1 MHFHCH
7 SPRDTSTRVC
17 SRARCAKIA
26 LMIVVAI
33 AVFGAIVMAL
43 WNWLMPPIF
52 GLHPIGFAQAVGL
65 LVLARILFGGRGR
78 RHFRRNCASSSAAG
92 GSPADV

>member
-1 MHFHCH
+1 
-7 SPRDTSTRVC
+7 
-17 SRARCAKIA
+17 
-26 LMIVVAI
+26 MIVIAI
-33 AVFGAIVMAL
+33 AVFGAVVMAL

-52 GLHPIGFAQAVGL
+52 GLHPIGFAQAVGM

-78 RHFRRNCASSSAAG
+78 RHFGRNCASSAAAS